1 MKKILNNI
9 NNQLII
15 GISLIVLTSTVL
27 VAIVFL
33 SQYRNITLRKTEKEL
48 EIKAIQLSKLGATLI
63 NPNDQR
69 PNDLY
74 FEVMKDMVGNDLLII
89 SNKGELILT
98 TIKRQNSPIFYNI
111 NSKYTNIDESILTYQ
126 YSDYFG
132 YTTLTIAY
140 PIIDNGINIGTV
152 LIHQNVDEIYRSYIS
167 FSYLVYVSIFI
178 SLIASIIL
186 TIFYSRFF
194 TKPIEEITKVAK
206 EIKKGNYKAKTG
218 IKRDDQIGDLSSTID
233 QMSDEIDKNIT
244 EIKELEQ
251 QAKDLVANVSHEFKT
266 PLTLIRG
273 YTMNLKDKS
282 IKASSEVYDKII
294 SSTVTLENLVNDL
307 LTLNKYQSN
316 KIVLKKEPV
325 ILNNLLEDIVSD
337 MKELSKSK
345 EINIIYD
352 KPKKLIDK
360 EIDYTKFKQLIT
372 ILLDNAIK
380 YSKDNTN
387 ITVLLK
393 TNEIKIIDEGIGIE
407 KKELDNIFKRYYQ
420 VKDTENG
427 YGLGLC
433 IAKYIVDAHDY
444 NIKINSIKNKGT
456 TVTIELK

>member
-27 VAIVFL
+27 VALVFL

-126 YSDYFG
+126 YSEYFG

-186 TIFYSRFF
+186 TIFYSKFF

-206 EIKKGNYKAKTG
+206 EIKNGNYKAKTG
-218 IKRDDQIGDLSSTID
+218 IKRDDQIGELSSTID

-282 IKASSEVYDKII
+282 IKASIEVYDKII